1 MTSVTTEGIV
11 LQLHPLTDSSLIV
24 TWLTRDHGKLKTVAK
39 AAKRPN
45 SPFAGQIDLFY
56 VATLTYAES
65 KRSELHTLREVKL
78 MAQPERLRKDYNA
91 LKVAG
96 KLAEFLGKTLEPEY
110 PDPELYEMCK
120 SYLATLESGD
130 NARRET
136 LRTAIWK
143 HLK

>member
-1 MTSVTTEGIV
+1 MSFATTEGIILCV
-11 LQLHPLTDSSLIV
+11 HALTDSSLIV

-39 AAKRPN
+39 AARRPN

-56 VATLTYAES
+56 VVTLSFAES

-78 MAQPERLRKDYNA
+78 VRQPKRLRKDYNA

-96 KLAEFLGKTLEPEY
+96 KLAEYLGKTLEPEF
-110 PDPELYEMCK
+110 PDLELYEMCK
-120 SYLATLESGD
+120 NYLETLESGD
-130 NARRET
+130 TEEREK
-136 LRTAIWK
+136 LRTQIWK